1 MTLAATVAAIA
12 TPIVCLVAVLAYMI
26 NENGNTRYA
35 QRAATKYY
43 VDFCRG
49 VANER
54 DVAKLKLEGLT
65 PQTFDYC
72 MRWGT
77 AIVDPGVQVDI
88 QKLHSVSQRK
98 RRPF

>member
-12 TPIVCLVAVLAYMI
+12 TPLLCLVALLTYMI
-26 NENGNTRYA
+26 NENGNARYA

-43 VDFCRG
+43 VDYCRS

-77 AIVDPGVQVDI
+77 ADVDPAVQVDI
-88 QKLHSVSQRK
+88 QKLHPIPQRT